1 MEEVKSNV
9 RVLKE
14 ELVDTSGLHNLLV
27 VSSVLQPLKKESCV
41 CPLDILFHWMRIM
54 WPRKSVLQKT
64 CLDDLTF
71 GQKSLTFGTENT
83 LSLVIIG
90 KWQGESADS

>member
-41 CPLDILFHWMRIM
+41 CPLDILFH
-54 WPRKSVLQKT
+54 
-64 CLDDLTF
+64 
-71 GQKSLTFGTENT
+71 
-83 LSLVIIG
+83 
-90 KWQGESADS
+90 